1 MRRSGAEPAEDTGAR
16 PTRQGQATVELALL
30 MPLLMVMALFLA
42 QLALAARDQIMVTH
56 AAREAARA
64 VAVGNDAAVARSAA
78 LAAARL
84 DPRRLRVHVE
94 ELTGTGNVAVRL
106 DYRSPV
112 RFAPLGIVLDDLVLS
127 GEATMRSE
135 R

>member
-1 MRRSGAEPAEDTGAR
+1 MSRSRALCEPGVRRAER
-16 PTRQGQATVELALL
+16 GQATVELALL
-30 MPLLMVMALFLA
+30 MPLLMVAALFLA
-42 QLALAARDQIMVTH
+42 QLSLAARDQIMVTH
-56 AAREAARA
+56 SAREAARA

-84 DPRRLRVHVE
+84 DPQRLRVHVE
-94 ELTGTGNVAVRL
+94 SRGENVAVRL

-112 RFAPLGIVLDDLVLS
+112 RFALLGIVLDDVVLS
-127 GEATMRSE
+127 GEAVMRSE

>member
-1 MRRSGAEPAEDTGAR
+1 MRWFGAR
-16 PTRQGQATVELALL
+16 TAGGSGVRRTPHGQASVELALL
-30 MPLLMVMALFLA
+30 MPLLMVVALVLA
-42 QLALAARDQIMVTH
+42 QLALVARDQIMVIH
-56 AAREAARA
+56 GAREAARA
-64 VAVGNDAAVARSAA
+64 VAVSNDAAMARSAA

-84 DPRRLRVHVE
+84 DPQHLRVHVE
-94 ELTGTGNVAVRL
+94 EPPGTGNVAVRL

>member
-1 MRRSGAEPAEDTGAR
+1 MRWFGAHTSGGSGVRRTA
-16 PTRQGQATVELALL
+16 QGQATVELALL
-30 MPLLMVMALFLA
+30 MPLLMVVALVLA
-42 QLALAARDQIMVTH
+42 QLALVARDQIMVTH
-56 AAREAARA
+56 GAREAARA
-64 VAVGNDAAVARSAA
+64 VAVSNDAAMARSAA

-94 ELTGTGNVAVRL
+94 EPPGTGNVAVRL

-112 RFAPLGIVLDDLVLS
+112 RFAPLGIVLDDMVLS

>member
-1 MRRSGAEPAEDTGAR
+1 MKRRGTGAICGPGAR
-16 PTRQGQATVELALL
+16 QAQQGQATVELALL
-30 MPLLMVMALFLA
+30 MPLLMVVALFLA

-56 AAREAARA
+56 SAREAARA
-64 VAVGNDAAVARSAA
+64 VAVSNDAGVARTAA
-78 LAAARL
+78 LAASRL
-84 DPRRLRVHVE
+84 DPQRLRVHVE
-94 ELTGTGNVAVRL
+94 EPPGTANVAVRL

-127 GEATMRSE
+127 GEAIMRSE

>member
-1 MRRSGAEPAEDTGAR
+1 MKRSGAGTAGDAGVRRTH
-16 PTRQGQATVELALL
+16 QGQATVELVLL
-30 MPLLMVMALFLA
+30 MPLLMVVALFLA

-56 AAREAARA
+56 GAREAARA
-64 VAVGNDAAVARSAA
+64 VAVSNDAAVARSAA

-84 DPRRLRVHVE
+84 DPRRLRVQVE
-94 ELTGTGNVAVRL
+94 ELSGTGNVAVRL

-127 GEATMRSE
+127 GEAIMRSE